1 LEVLTTAIC
10 QESALADTVRRLG
23 ELEEVPL
30 EDVYELRRRAR
41 TLAESWRKT
50 FGDEVVDLQRGVLL
64 LTS

>member
-1 LEVLTTAIC
+1 MEIC

-30 EDVYELRRRAR
+30 DDVHELRRRAR

-50 FGDEVVDLQRGVLL
+50 FGDEVVDLQRSIFLHA
-64 LTS
+64 S